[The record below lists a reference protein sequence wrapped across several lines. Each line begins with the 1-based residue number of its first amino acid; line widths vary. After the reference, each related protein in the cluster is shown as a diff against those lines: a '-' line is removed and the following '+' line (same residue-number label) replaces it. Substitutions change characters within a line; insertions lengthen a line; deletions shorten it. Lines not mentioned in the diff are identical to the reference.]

1 MKKPLLAITVLIL
14 FSGPVLAQLAQID
27 TNTVIYS
34 WKLDESLANRIRTDV
49 DTNLAD
55 FQRYNPVFRNYTGV
69 ETLGN
74 FGLPARSIVY
84 SERPD
89 QEFLLIE
96 NYSPFM
102 KFFQNTQYFNTKKP
116 FTQLTYIKG
125 GSNQT
130 KEELFNA
137 FHSQNLT
144 KTLNIGVNFTSIGSL
159 GQYSFQKV
167 KNNSFRFFSSY
178 SGRYYAYHVSV
189 NYNKIM
195 ADENGGVLNDSL
207 ITDTTIL
214 RTKEIPTLFSGSE
227 SSLSHRPD
235 VMNSI
240 RNLNI
245 LAVQELAFRMAP
257 KKNTD
262 STQTKPKKKTI
273 LYPKLVYIFNL
284 NRSMRNFTDK
294 DPMVGY
300 NAGLYPYTY
309 TDTATSDS
317 LIYWKVS
324 NSIRLQFQGRRNNH
338 YFIDYSYELMKYSLW
353 TGLRESDSTLH
364 FINQVYQIP
373 GLSYSSNLY
382 NSYVSSGFSK
392 LFANRFDVNLYGRYY
407 LTGYKSG
414 DINLA
419 GDMKLIF
426 GKLEKPF
433 TFYARGTIESKSP
446 DFLYSHYA
454 SNNFIWTR
462 NFKRTT
468 TNHLSTN
475 LSLSSKKFALQ
486 ADYYLLSNAI
496 YLDEDAFPAQYRN
509 ALSLFVLSAS
519 KQVDF
524 WKFTSIGKLVYQKTE
539 NENIID
545 LPELTFFN
553 STYLTHLFNFKATG
567 GKLLIMLGFDMD
579 YNTKYYADAYMPA
592 LSSFYNQHE
601 KQLGN
606 YPYFDAFLNVD
617 LKRFRF
623 FVKVEHLN
631 AGWID
636 QNYFSILH
644 YPRNGRD
651 LKFGLSWTFYD

>member
-1 MKKPLLAITVLIL
+1 MKKPLLAITVLFLI
-14 FSGPVLAQLAQID
+14 SGPVLAQLAQID

-49 DTNLAD
+49 DTNLTD
-55 FQRYNPVFRNYTGV
+55 FQHYNPVFRNYTGV

-102 KFFQNTQYFNTKKP
+102 KYFQNTQYFNTKKP

-144 KTLNIGVNFTSIGSL
+144 KTLNFGVNFTSIGSL

-167 KNNSFRFFSSY
+167 KNNSFRLFSSY
-178 SGRYYAYHVSV
+178 SGRFYAYHVSV
-189 NYNKIM
+189 NYNKVV

-207 ITDTTIL
+207 ITDTTII

-227 SSLSHRPD
+227 NSLRHQPD
-235 VMNSI
+235 VMNNI

-257 KKNTD
+257 KKDT
-262 STQTKPKKKTI
+262 TQNKPKKKTI

-294 DPMVGY
+294 KPMVGL

-309 TDTATSDS
+309 VDSTFTSDS
-317 LIYWKVS
+317 LINWKVS
-324 NSIRLQFQGRRNNH
+324 NSVRLQFQGRRNNH

-353 TGLRESDSTLH
+353 TRSSKNDSTVH
-364 FINQVYQIP
+364 FINQVFQLP
-373 GLSYSSNLY
+373 GLAYSSNLY

-414 DINLA
+414 DINLS
-419 GDMKLIF
+419 GDLKLIF
-426 GKLEKPF
+426 GNLEKPF

-496 YLDEDAFPAQYRN
+496 YLGEDAYPAQYRN

-519 KQVDF
+519 KQVNF
-524 WKFTSIGKLVYQKTE
+524 WKVTSMAKLVYQKTE
-539 NENIID
+539 NENVID

-567 GKLLIMLGFDMD
+567 GKLLTMLGFDMY

-601 KQLGN
+601 KLLGN
-606 YPYFDAFLNVD
+606 YPYFDVFLNVD

-631 AGWID
+631 AGWIN